1 MLMVLEFGS
10 IQGPKEELEVE
21 TVAAGDLM
29 A

>member
-1 MLMVLEFGS
+1 MLMVLGFGS